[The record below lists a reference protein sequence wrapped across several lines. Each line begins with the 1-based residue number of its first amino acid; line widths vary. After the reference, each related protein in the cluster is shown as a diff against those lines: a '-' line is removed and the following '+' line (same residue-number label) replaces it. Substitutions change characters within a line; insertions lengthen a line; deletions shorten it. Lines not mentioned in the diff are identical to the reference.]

1 MKKRYRVG
9 VRFPWPFSNAGIF
22 VVWASDKVAQDISGA
37 VNVLQMVLNATG
49 DSNAQRLASMLVFEA
64 A

>member
-22 VVWASDKVAQDISGA
+22 VVYTSDKAASDISGA
-37 VNVLQMVLNATG
+37 VNVLQMVLNASG
-49 DSNAQRLASMLVFEA
+49 DGNAQKFAGLLVFESA
-64 A
+64 